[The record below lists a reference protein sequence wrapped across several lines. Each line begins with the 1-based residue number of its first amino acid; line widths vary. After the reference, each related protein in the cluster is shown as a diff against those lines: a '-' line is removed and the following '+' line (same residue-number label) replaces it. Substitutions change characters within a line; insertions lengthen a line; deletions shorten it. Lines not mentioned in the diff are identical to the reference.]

1 MNHINVNG
9 QKSRMFIFF
18 AIVIFI
24 MIGSL
29 DDAAGKEDSFWDN
42 FKRVNKKTFNMS
54 PTELRI
60 RMQELSVLCAGIIEK
75 SGDEIIALTNDPVV
89 KRKALLWKMNS
100 IPAVYK
106 AFYNP
111 KPLIA
116 MLDSWAFSL
125 QMKQFFKS
133 EAGQKAFGKWHIYR
147 WDAAVLIEAKMVELA
162 KVMSPTGDISLPE
175 NFIRSWS
182 DDHPIQIPFF
192 VRESMV
198 PILSSGTGEKALS
211 AFQAAAKMPYQL
223 DDITNRFTVY
233 GDYLPKQARWQA
245 ELLLSDLGV
254 NEKIETLIA
263 ELTTATQVL
272 QKVGEVVEKS
282 PDFITDER
290 SAVLEVFRNERLETL
305 SAVNKQRI
313 ETLDTID
320 QQRIET
326 LDFLTRE
333 KTAIIDALENER
345 KIVLEVLESERHSV
359 LNEVESMGNRIVQD
373 AIKELDK
380 LIDHF
385 FLRAAQLVGICLII
399 SFCFGGV
406 GIYMI
411 GRKRQVPQM

>member
-1 MNHINVNG
+1 MNHIIVNG

-24 MIGSL
+24 LIGSL
-29 DDAAGKEDSFWDN
+29 DDAVGKEDSFWDK
-42 FKRVNKKTFNMS
+42 FKKVNKKTFNMS
-54 PTELRI
+54 PTELHI

-75 SGDEIIALTNDPVV
+75 YGDEIIALTNEPSI
-89 KRKALLWKMNS
+89 KRNALLWKMNS
-100 IPAVYK
+100 IPALYK

-116 MLDSWAFSL
+116 MLDSWALSL

-133 EAGQKAFGKWHIYR
+133 EAGQKAFGNWHIFG

-162 KVMSPTGDISLPE
+162 KLMSSKGDISSPE

-182 DDHPIQIPFF
+182 DDHPIQIPFL

-198 PILSSGTGEKALS
+198 PILSSNPGEKALS
-211 AFQAAAKMPYQL
+211 AFQAAAKIPYQL

-233 GDYLPKQARWQA
+233 GDHLPKQARWQA
-245 ELLLSDLGV
+245 ELLLSELGMH
-254 NEKIETLIA
+254 EKIEILIT

-272 QKVGEVVEKS
+272 QQVGGVVEKS
-282 PDFITDER
+282 PDIIADER
-290 SAVLEVFRNERLETL
+290 RAVLGVFRNERLETL

-326 LDFLTRE
+326 LDFLARE

-345 KIVLEVLESERHSV
+345 KIVLEVLESERYVV
-359 LNEVESMGNRIVQD
+359 LNEVESMGSRIVQV
-373 AIKELDK
+373 AIKELDN

-385 FLRAAQLVGICLII
+385 FLRAAQLVGVCLII
-399 SFCFGGV
+399 IFCFGGV

>member
-1 MNHINVNG
+1 
-9 QKSRMFIFF
+9 
-18 AIVIFI
+18 
-24 MIGSL
+24 
-29 DDAAGKEDSFWDN
+29 
-42 FKRVNKKTFNMS
+42 
-54 PTELRI
+54 
-60 RMQELSVLCAGIIEK
+60 
-75 SGDEIIALTNDPVV
+75 
-89 KRKALLWKMNS
+89 
-100 IPAVYK
+100 
-106 AFYNP
+106 
-111 KPLIA
+111 
-116 MLDSWAFSL
+116 
-125 QMKQFFKS
+125 
-133 EAGQKAFGKWHIYR
+133 
-147 WDAAVLIEAKMVELA
+147 
-162 KVMSPTGDISLPE
+162 
-175 NFIRSWS
+175 
-182 DDHPIQIPFF
+182 
-192 VRESMV
+192 
-198 PILSSGTGEKALS
+198 
-211 AFQAAAKMPYQL
+211 MPYQL

-233 GDYLPKQARWQA
+233 GDHLPKQARWQA

-272 QKVGEVVEKS
+272 QQVGEVVEKS

-313 ETLDTID
+313 ETLDTIN

-385 FLRAAQLVGICLII
+385 FLRAAQLVGVCLII

>member
-18 AIVIFI
+18 AIVIFF

-29 DDAAGKEDSFWDN
+29 EDAAGKEETFWEK
-42 FKRVNKKTFNMS
+42 FKRVNKKSFNMS
-54 PTELRI
+54 PTELRT
-60 RMQELSVLCAGIIEK
+60 RMQELSVICAGIIEK
-75 SGDEIIALTNDPVV
+75 SGDEIIALTNDPAV

-111 KPLIA
+111 KPLLA
-116 MLDSWAFSL
+116 MLDSWALSL

-133 EAGQKAFGKWHIYR
+133 EAGQKAFGKWHIYG
-147 WDAAVLIEAKMVELA
+147 WDAAVLMETQMVELV
-162 KVMSPTGDISLPE
+162 KLMSPAGDISLAE
-175 NFIRSWS
+175 NFIQSWS

-198 PILSSGTGEKALS
+198 PLLSSGSAEKALS
-211 AFQAAAKMPYQL
+211 AFQAAAKLPYQL
-223 DDITNRFTVY
+223 DDIANRFAIY

-245 ELLLSDLGV
+245 ELLWSDLGV
-254 NEKIETLIA
+254 HEKVETLNA
-263 ELTTATQVL
+263 ELTTVTQVL
-272 QKVGEVVEKS
+272 QQVGDVVEKS
-282 PDFITDER
+282 PDFIADER

-313 ETLDTID
+313 ETLDTIN

>member
-1 MNHINVNG
+1 MNHINING
-9 QKSRMFIFF
+9 QRSRMFIFF
-18 AIVIFI
+18 ATVIFI

-29 DDAAGKEDSFWDN
+29 DDVAGKEDSFWDR
-42 FKRVNKKTFNMS
+42 FKKVNENTFNMS

-75 SGDEIIALTNDPVV
+75 AGDEIIARTNDPAI

-100 IPAVYK
+100 IPALYK

-116 MLDSWAFSL
+116 MLDSWALSL
-125 QMKQFFKS
+125 QMKQFFNS
-133 EAGQKAFGKWHIYR
+133 EAGRKAFGKWHVYGR
-147 WDAAVLIEAKMVELA
+147 NAAILIEAKMVQLA
-162 KVMSPTGDISLPE
+162 KLMSPTGDISLPE
-175 NFIRSWS
+175 NFIQSWS

-192 VRESMV
+192 ERESMV
-198 PILSSGTGEKALS
+198 PILSSGAAEKALS
-211 AFQAAAKMPYQL
+211 AFQAAAKLPYQL
-223 DDITNRFTVY
+223 DDITNRLTVY

-254 NEKIETLIA
+254 HEKIDTLMA

-272 QKVGEVVEKS
+272 QQVGEVVEKS

-313 ETLDTID
+313 ETLDAINH
-320 QQRIET
+320 QRIET
-326 LDFLTRE
+326 LDYLARE
-333 KTAIIDALENER
+333 RAAIIDALENER
-345 KIVLEVLESERHSV
+345 KIVLEVLKSERHAV
-359 LNEVESMGNRIVQD
+359 LTEVESMGNRIVQD
-373 AIKELDK
+373 GIKELDK

-385 FLRAAQLVGICLII
+385 FLRAAQLIGVCLII
-399 SFCFGGV
+399 TFCFGGV

-411 GRKRQVPQM
+411 GRKRQVPQI

>member
-9 QKSRMFIFF
+9 QKSRIFIFF

-24 MIGSL
+24 SIGSL
-29 DDAAGKEDSFWDN
+29 DDAAGKKESFWDK
-42 FKRVNKKTFNMS
+42 FKNVNKKTFNMS
-54 PTELRI
+54 PTELHI
-60 RMQELSVLCAGIIEK
+60 RMQELSLLCAGIIEK
-75 SGDEIIALTNDPVV
+75 YGDEIIALTNELSI
-89 KRKALLWKMNS
+89 KREALLWKMNS
-100 IPAVYK
+100 IPALYK

-125 QMKQFFKS
+125 QMKQLFKS
-133 EAGQKAFGKWHIYR
+133 EAGQKAFGKWHIYG
-147 WDAAVLIEAKMVELA
+147 WDAAVLIESKMVELA
-162 KVMSPTGDISLPE
+162 KLMSPKGDISSPE
-175 NFIRSWS
+175 IFIQSWS
-182 DDHPIQIPFF
+182 DDHPIKIPFF

-198 PILSSGTGEKALS
+198 PILSSNTGEKALS

-223 DDITNRFTVY
+223 DDITNRLTVY
-233 GDYLPKQARWQA
+233 GDHLPKQARWQA
-245 ELLLSDLGV
+245 ELLLSDLGMH
-254 NEKIETLIA
+254 EKIEILIA

-272 QKVGEVVEKS
+272 QQVGGVVEKS
-282 PDFITDER
+282 PDIIADER
-290 SAVLEVFRNERLETL
+290 SAVLGVFRNERLETL

-313 ETLDTID
+313 ETLDTIN

-326 LDFLTRE
+326 LDFLALE

-345 KIVLEVLESERHSV
+345 KIVLEVLENERHVV

-373 AIKELDK
+373 AIKELDN

-385 FLRAAQLVGICLII
+385 FLRAAQLVGVCLIFI
-399 SFCFGGV
+399 FCFGGV

>member
-1 MNHINVNG
+1 MNHINLNG
-9 QKSRMFIFF
+9 QGSRKFIFF

-29 DDAAGKEDSFWDN
+29 DDAAGKEDPFWDR
-42 FKRVNKKTFNMS
+42 FKKVNKNTFNMS

-75 SGDEIIALTNDPVV
+75 AGDEIIAQTNDPAI

-100 IPAVYK
+100 IPALYK

-116 MLDSWAFSL
+116 MLDSWALSL

-133 EAGQKAFGKWHIYR
+133 KAGQKAFGEWHIYGR
-147 WDAAVLIEAKMVELA
+147 NAAALIEAKMVQLA
-162 KVMSPTGDISLPE
+162 KLMSPTGDISLPE
-175 NFIRSWS
+175 NFIQSWS
-182 DDHPIQIPFF
+182 DDNPIQIPFF
-192 VRESMV
+192 VRESLV
-198 PILSSGTGEKALS
+198 PILSSGAAEKALS
-211 AFQAAAKMPYQL
+211 AFQAAANLPYQL

-233 GDYLPKQARWQA
+233 GDYLPKQARWQS

-254 NEKIETLIA
+254 HEKIDTLIA

-272 QKVGEVVEKS
+272 QQVGEVVEKS
-282 PDFITDER
+282 PGFITDER

-305 SAVNKQRI
+305 SAINKQRI
-313 ETLDTID
+313 ETLDTIN

-333 KTAIIDALENER
+333 KAAIIDALENER
-345 KIVLEVLESERHSV
+345 KIVLEVLKSERHIV
-359 LNEVESMGNRIVQD
+359 LTEVESMGNRIVQD
-373 AIKELDK
+373 GIKELDK

-385 FLRAAQLVGICLII
+385 FLRAAQLIGVCLII
-399 SFCFGGV
+399 TFCFVGV

-411 GRKRQVPQM
+411 GKKRQVPQM

>member
-1 MNHINVNG
+1 MNHINING
-9 QKSRMFIFF
+9 QRSRMFIFF
-18 AIVIFI
+18 ATVIFI

-29 DDAAGKEDSFWDN
+29 DDVAGKEDSFWDR
-42 FKRVNKKTFNMS
+42 FKKVNENTFNMS

-60 RMQELSVLCAGIIEK
+60 RMQELSVPCAGIIEK
-75 SGDEIIALTNDPVV
+75 AGDEIIARTNDPAI

-100 IPAVYK
+100 IPALYK
-106 AFYNP
+106 GFYNP

-116 MLDSWAFSL
+116 MLDSWALSL
-125 QMKQFFKS
+125 QMKQFFNSK
-133 EAGQKAFGKWHIYR
+133 AGQKAFGKWHVYGR
-147 WDAAVLIEAKMVELA
+147 NAAVLIEAKMVQLA
-162 KVMSPTGDISLPE
+162 KLMSPTGDISLPE
-175 NFIRSWS
+175 NFIQSWS

-198 PILSSGTGEKALS
+198 PILSSGAAEKALS
-211 AFQAAAKMPYQL
+211 AFQAAAKLPYQL
-223 DDITNRFTVY
+223 DDITNRLTVY

-254 NEKIETLIA
+254 HEKIDTLMA

-272 QKVGEVVEKS
+272 QQVGEVVEKS

-313 ETLDTID
+313 ETLDAINH
-320 QQRIET
+320 QRIET
-326 LDFLTRE
+326 LDYLARE
-333 KTAIIDALENER
+333 RAAIIDALENER
-345 KIVLEVLESERHSV
+345 KIVLEVLKSERHLV
-359 LNEVESMGNRIVQD
+359 LTEVESMGNRIVQD
-373 AIKELDK
+373 GIKELDK

-385 FLRAAQLVGICLII
+385 FLRAAQLIGVCLII
-399 SFCFGGV
+399 TFCFGGV

-411 GRKRQVPQM
+411 GRKRQVKQM

>member
-1 MNHINVNG
+1 MNHINLDG
-9 QKSRMFIFF
+9 QRSRMFIFF
-18 AIVIFI
+18 ATVIFI

-29 DDAAGKEDSFWDN
+29 DDVAGKEDSFWDR
-42 FKRVNKKTFNMS
+42 FKNVNENTFNMS

-75 SGDEIIALTNDPVV
+75 AGDEIIARTNDPAI

-100 IPAVYK
+100 IPALYK

-116 MLDSWAFSL
+116 MLDSWALSL
-125 QMKQFFKS
+125 QMKQFFNS
-133 EAGQKAFGKWHIYR
+133 EAGQKAFGKWHVYGR
-147 WDAAVLIEAKMVELA
+147 NAAVLIEAKMVQLA
-162 KVMSPTGDISLPE
+162 KLMSPTGDISLPE
-175 NFIRSWS
+175 NFIQSWS

-192 VRESMV
+192 ERESMV
-198 PILSSGTGEKALS
+198 PILSSGAAEKALS
-211 AFQAAAKMPYQL
+211 AFQAAAKLPYQL
-223 DDITNRFTVY
+223 DDITNRLTVY

-254 NEKIETLIA
+254 HEKIDTLMA

-272 QKVGEVVEKS
+272 QQVGEVVEKS

-313 ETLDTID
+313 ETLDAINH
-320 QQRIET
+320 QRIET
-326 LDFLTRE
+326 LDYLARE
-333 KTAIIDALENER
+333 RAAIIDALENER
-345 KIVLEVLESERHSV
+345 KIVLEVLKSERHLV
-359 LNEVESMGNRIVQD
+359 LTEVESMGNRIVQD
-373 AIKELDK
+373 GIKELDK

-385 FLRAAQLVGICLII
+385 FLRAAQLIGVCLII
-399 SFCFGGV
+399 TFCFGGV

>member
-1 MNHINVNG
+1 
-9 QKSRMFIFF
+9 
-18 AIVIFI
+18 
-24 MIGSL
+24 
-29 DDAAGKEDSFWDN
+29 
-42 FKRVNKKTFNMS
+42 
-54 PTELRI
+54 
-60 RMQELSVLCAGIIEK
+60 
-75 SGDEIIALTNDPVV
+75 
-89 KRKALLWKMNS
+89 MNS

-106 AFYNP
+106 PFYNP
-111 KPLIA
+111 KPLLA
-116 MLDSWAFSL
+116 MLDSWALSL

-133 EAGQKAFGKWHIYR
+133 EAGQKAFGKWHIYG
-147 WDAAVLIEAKMVELA
+147 WDAAVLMETQMVELV
-162 KVMSPTGDISLPE
+162 KLMSPAGDISLAE

-182 DDHPIQIPFF
+182 DDHPIQTPFF

-198 PILSSGTGEKALS
+198 PLLSSGSAEKALS
-211 AFQAAAKMPYQL
+211 AFQAAAKLPYQL
-223 DDITNRFTVY
+223 DDIANRFAIY

-245 ELLLSDLGV
+245 ELLWSDLGV
-254 NEKIETLIA
+254 HEKVETLNA

-272 QKVGEVVEKS
+272 QQVGEVVEKS
-282 PDFITDER
+282 PDFIADER

-313 ETLDTID
+313 ETLDTIN

-326 LDFLTRE
+326 QDFLTRE
-333 KTAIIDALENER
+333 RTAIIEALESER
-345 KIVLEVLESERHSV
+345 KIVLEVLESERHAV

-373 AIKELDK
+373 AIKELDQ

-385 FLRAAQLVGICLII
+385 FLRAAQLVGACLII

>member
-1 MNHINVNG
+1 MVNG
-9 QKSRMFIFF
+9 QESRMFILL

-29 DDAAGKEDSFWDN
+29 DDAAGKEDSFWDK
-42 FKRVNKKTFNMS
+42 FKKVNKKTFNMS

-60 RMQELSVLCAGIIEK
+60 RMQELSVICAGIIEK
-75 SGDEIIALTNDPVV
+75 SGDEIIALTNDPAV

-111 KPLIA
+111 KPLLA
-116 MLDSWAFSL
+116 MLDSWALSL

-133 EAGQKAFGKWHIYR
+133 EAGQKAFGKWHIYG
-147 WDAAVLIEAKMVELA
+147 WDAAVLMETQMVELV
-162 KVMSPTGDISLPE
+162 KLMSPAGDISLAE
-175 NFIRSWS
+175 NFIQSWS

-198 PILSSGTGEKALS
+198 PLLSSGSAEKALS
-211 AFQAAAKMPYQL
+211 AFQAAAKLPYQL
-223 DDITNRFTVY
+223 DDIANRFAIY

-245 ELLLSDLGV
+245 ELLWSDLGV
-254 NEKIETLIA
+254 HEKVETLNA
-263 ELTTATQVL
+263 ELTTVTQVL
-272 QKVGEVVEKS
+272 QQVGDVVEKS
-282 PDFITDER
+282 PDFIADER

-313 ETLDTID
+313 ETLDTIN

-326 LDFLTRE
+326 LDFLTHER
-333 KTAIIDALENER
+333 TAIIEALESER
-345 KIVLEVLESERHSV
+345 KIVLEVLESERHAV

-373 AIKELDK
+373 GIKELDK

-385 FLRAAQLVGICLII
+385 FLRAAQLIGVCLII
-399 SFCFGGV
+399 TFCFGGV

-411 GRKRQVPQM
+411 GRKRQVPHM